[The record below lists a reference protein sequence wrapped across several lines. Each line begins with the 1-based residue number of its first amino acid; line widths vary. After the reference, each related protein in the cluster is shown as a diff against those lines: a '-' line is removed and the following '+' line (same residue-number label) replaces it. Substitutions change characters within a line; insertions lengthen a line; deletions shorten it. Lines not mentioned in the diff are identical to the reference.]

1 MTGSPRSTRRLALL
15 AVALSALVATAGCA
29 GSLGG
34 LGASDSGGGGDGAQL
49 DSVPASAEYVGYVDA
64 AGMAS
69 DESLRS
75 IANAALEARGEYD
88 DDAPADVDAMLERAE
103 SDSGLDSG
111 SVESMTVFGTSAEN
125 PTADDGSSGA
135 SAVILSASYGE
146 DELVSAMENGS
157 DAELSEGTYGDT
169 TVYSYEGDG
178 EYEEGTLA
186 VLGDGEFALG
196 DRSAVESVVDVRAG
210 DADQLGGDLET
221 AFQNTDDDGYVRMAM
236 ATPTER
242 LAEEDVAENA
252 PVNVSTLNTVEYV
265 SASFGTGDGNVTTAV
280 NMVAASESDAEQTY
294 ELVDG
299 ALSLYASAGGEELQ
313 SGLDAVSVE
322 QNGDTVTVTHSDT
335 TENVEAL
342 VATVYGAGASSA
354 SESGS
359 ASASDSNSAAV
370 APANAPTP
378 ATATAVTPA
387 A

>member
-15 AVALSALVATAGCA
+15 AVGLSALVVTAGCA

-34 LGASDSGGGGDGAQL
+34 LGASDGGGGGDGAQL
-49 DSVPASAEYVGYVDA
+49 DSVPASAEFVGYVDA

-88 DDAPADVDAMLERAE
+88 DDDDAPADVDAMLEQAE
-103 SDSGLDSG
+103 SDSGLDPE

-125 PTADDGSSGA
+125 PTADGSGT
-135 SAVILSASYGE
+135 SAVILSASYSE
-146 DELVSAMENGS
+146 SELVSAMENGS
-157 DAELSEGTYGDT
+157 DVEFSESTYGDT
-169 TVYSYEGDG
+169 TVYSYEGD
-178 EYEEGTLA
+178 EDYEGTLA

-210 DADQLGGDLET
+210 DADQLGGDLKT
-221 AFQNTDDDGYVRMAM
+221 AFRNTDEDGYVRMAM

-242 LAEEDVAENA
+242 LAEEDVAEDA

-265 SASFGTGDGNVTTAV
+265 STSFGTGDGNVTTAV
-280 NMVAASESDAEQTY
+280 NLVAASESDAEQTY

-299 ALSLYASAGGEELQ
+299 ALSLYSSAGGEELQ
-313 SGLDAVSVE
+313 GGLDAVSVE
-322 QNGDTVTVTHSDT
+322 RNGDTVTVTHSDT
-335 TENVEAL
+335 AENVEAL
-342 VATVYGAGASSA
+342 VETVYGAGASSA
-354 SESGS
+354 SESGT
-359 ASASDSNSAAV
+359 ASESDSNSAAV
-370 APANAPTP
+370 APANAPT
-378 ATATAVTPA
+378 AAAAVTAATPA